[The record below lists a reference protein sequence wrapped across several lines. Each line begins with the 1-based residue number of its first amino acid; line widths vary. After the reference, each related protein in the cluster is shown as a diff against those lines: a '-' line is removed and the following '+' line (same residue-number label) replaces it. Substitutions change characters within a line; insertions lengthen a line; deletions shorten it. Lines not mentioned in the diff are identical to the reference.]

1 MEQFFIS
8 TKKFSKERTDGLFVK
23 YFSVNCFYSKPKELL
38 TNFMVKKVYYF
49 ILSKLSPYI

>member
-8 TKKFSKERTDGLFVK
+8 TKKFSKERTDRLFVK
-23 YFSVNCFYSKPKELL
+23 YFSVNYFYSKPKELL

-49 ILSKLSPYI
+49 ILSKLLPYI